1 MAQQNRVQQ
10 NFSHAVTL
18 PPNFLVR
25 GSRSQTNPQHAYPV
39 YMYMHVAAMGKGL
52 TCSLSMQHLDFRT
65 TRRKSRHTHDRHT
78 QWLTLIQA
86 FMYVHVAQLGEYW
99 GTNIR
104 SSTVIMLMH
113 VPSLLHRQ
121 TDTLYWWLVSSALTV
136 FWVFLPR
143 DDSSSS
149 SPPRK
154 DDLRPDRKEEMRHG
168 GVDESRERKGGV
180 GGEGGRR
187 RGGRGR
193 NLKTTLT
200 HHT

>member
-1 MAQQNRVQQ
+1 
-10 NFSHAVTL
+10 
-18 PPNFLVR
+18 
-25 GSRSQTNPQHAYPV
+25 
-39 YMYMHVAAMGKGL
+39 
-52 TCSLSMQHLDFRT
+52 
-65 TRRKSRHTHDRHT
+65 
-78 QWLTLIQA
+78 
-86 FMYVHVAQLGEYW
+86 MYVHVAQLGEYW

-187 RGGRGR
+187 MSGRGR
-193 NLKTTLT
+193 DLKTTLINHTLHITSHISHHT
-200 HHT
+200 HHTTHITSHTSHHTHHITHITPHTSHHTHHTTGLKCVKVNIKICSSYGCGRM